1 MDTFKN
7 FLFTLIV
14 GCSIIFG
21 LDKLGLFAKL
31 AEMTG
36 GGTYNTYTVEPRL
49 VEMYEHENAYMI
61 WVSDPVSR
69 LFVLDKGG
77 ERSGVTSTGL
87 VNGTPIST
95 GTIIW
100 GNGTTVPIPSSELSH
115 KAYIVE
121 DPFLFEGQ
129 VNLPTKIVCR
139 PALQGPQRGIAK
151 LLYIN
156 APRFDWVG
164 CAVPAQLIAGTDY
177 KETKPWEVSY
187 IKREGRPDS
196 PRIVMGEKGS
206 KVKWWVQ
213 DGTWGRGVQ

>member
-1 MDTFKN
+1 VALDGARAMERGRERGIRVMDTLKN
-7 FLFTLIV
+7 FLFTMLVGGAIV
-14 GCSIIFG
+14 
-21 LDKLGLFAKL
+21 
-31 AEMTG
+31 TG
-36 GGTYNTYTVEPRL
+36 ITYQVNRHNNPVTYTIEPRL
-49 VEMYEHENAYMI
+49 VEMYEHENAYLI

-69 LFVLDKGG
+69 LFILDKRMGPVEKELEGIKIVGG
-77 ERSGVTSTGL
+77 ASY
-87 VNGTPIST
+87 
-95 GTIIW
+95 TI
-100 GNGTTVPIPSSELSH
+100 TKLPA
-115 KAYIVE
+115 AYTLE

-187 IKREGRPDS
+187 IKREGWPDS
-196 PRIVMGEKGS
+196 PRVVMGEKGS

>member
-1 MDTFKN
+1 MPTAVKS
-7 FLFTLIV
+7 FLFTMIVGGLIV
-14 GCSIIFG
+14 IGITKAT
-21 LDKLGLFAKL
+21 LRYTNPD
-31 AEMTG
+31 
-36 GGTYNTYTVEPRL
+36 TYTVEPRL

-69 LFVLDKGG
+69 LFVSDKAGMSNPANFLAFKGG
-77 ERSGVTSTGL
+77 NVTWGDGTAVEIPRSG
-87 VNGTPIST
+87 
-95 GTIIW
+95 
-100 GNGTTVPIPSSELSH
+100 EMRA
-115 KAYIVE
+115 AYIVE

-129 VNLPTKIVCR
+129 VNLPAKIVCR

-164 CAVPAQLIAGTDY
+164 CAVPAQLMAGTDY

-187 IKREGRPDS
+187 IKREGRPDI

-213 DGTWGRGVQ
+213 DGTWGRGMQ